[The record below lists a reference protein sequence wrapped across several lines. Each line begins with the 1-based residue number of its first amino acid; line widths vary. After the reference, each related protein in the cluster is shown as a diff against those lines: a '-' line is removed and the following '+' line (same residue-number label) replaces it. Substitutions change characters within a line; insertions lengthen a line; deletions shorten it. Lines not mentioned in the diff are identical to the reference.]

1 MKMVLLIVRLID
13 LKIRDINN
21 ELVRKHFRVLHLRDL
36 LKNLKKSKNNA
47 DRNKVLL
54 ISFINSGLR
63 LKKRN

>member
-1 MKMVLLIVRLID
+1 MVLLIVRLID

-21 ELVRKHFRVLHLRDL
+21 ELVRKHFRVRHLRDL

>member
-1 MKMVLLIVRLID
+1 MVLLIVRLID

-21 ELVRKHFRVLHLRDL
+21 ELVRKYFRVHHLRDL

>member
-21 ELVRKHFRVLHLRDL
+21 ELVRKHFRVHHLRHL